1 MGRWWLA
8 AALLVAMIGLLSVTS
23 QHGQQ
28 EEERTRIKAYYVGMD
43 KVAVAVTDPKGRPL
57 VGAPVEMKV
66 NGRVVES
73 SV

>member
-1 MGRWWLA
+1 LDRWWLTV
-8 AALLVAMIGLLSVTS
+8 ALLAAMIGSLFVAL
-23 QHGQQ
+23 QHGHTGG
-28 EEERTRIKAYYVGMD
+28 RTRIKAYYVGMD
-43 KVAVAVTDPKGRPL
+43 KVAVTVVDPKGRPL